1 MTNLILCHSALA
13 ENPYYLVALGIH
25 IYSIEELCF
34 LLKENACILD
44 DDVLDKELCTF
55 LIEEAEMPVLG
66 KKLRYMLED
75 GVTAGEFIMTILED
89 SMLLSGEELSE
100 VRQTLVDSAGL
111 DRNRKHKRRGDNML
125 RNKKYTLALDEYR
138 YILDSMERDYDRET
152 YAAVLHNMGTAYAGM
167 FLLKEASECFFD
179 SYELSGERES
189 AVSFLLATKA
199 CYEPEKYDRLLLRY
213 GFNDEVVR
221 EAKRRY
227 EELKTPQ
234 KDSPQGRI
242 LDKITD
248 LRESGKISEYYR
260 VLDETLHNWK
270 QEYRRTMG
278 VFKTTYQSNIR

>member
-13 ENPYYLVALGIH
+13 ENPYYFVPLGIS
-25 IYSIEELCF
+25 IYSVEELCY

-44 DDVLDKELCTF
+44 DDVLDKDLCTF

-66 KKLRYMLED
+66 KKLQYMLEE

-89 SMLLSGEELSE
+89 SMLLSEEELSE

-125 RNKKYTLALDEYR
+125 KNKKYTLALDEYR
-138 YILDSMERDYDRET
+138 YILDSIDRDYDRET

-179 SYELSGERES
+179 AYELSGERES
-189 AVSFLLATKA
+189 AVSFLVASKA
-199 CYEPEKYDRLLLRY
+199 FYEPEKYDRLLLRY
-213 GFNDEVVR
+213 GFNDEIVR
-221 EAKRRY
+221 EARHRY
-227 EELKTPQ
+227 EELKTPESG
-234 KDSPQGRI
+234 SPQAKI
-242 LDKITD
+242 LDRITK
-248 LRESGKISEYYR
+248 LRESGKVSEYYR
-260 VLDETLHNWK
+260 ALDETLHDWK

-278 VFKTTYQSNIR
+278 VFKTTY